1 MYPHFFGL
9 ARPLLIAGPCAAES
23 ERQLWQTAKALKAG
37 GRVSL
42 FRCGSWKMRSK
53 PDGFA
58 GMGEASFPVL
68 RRIRTELGLPVCV
81 EVASPAQ
88 AEALLRQEIRCCWL
102 GARTTVNPQQVAE
115 IAEALRGTA
124 MSVMVKN
131 PVAPDLKLW
140 EGAMERLQQAG
151 LTDLAAVHRGFTTA
165 DAAPYRNRPLWHLA
179 IEFKRRHPEWAMI
192 GDPSHI
198 AGCRSLL
205 AEVSQQALHLDY
217 DGLMLEV
224 HPSPDRALSDAAQ
237 QITPEEFERLLS
249 GLRFPTVPVADGSL
263 QRFRT
268 LLDELDAEMLALLA
282 RRMRVSRE
290 IALVKAE
297 QGLPLLQMERW
308 KEVLADAVRQGGQ
321 LGLDA
326 RFVESLMQLVHAAS
340 LEAQENALRRSAGH
354 SGGTDGKGQS
364 SSVSGVQKEA

>member
-1 MYPHFFGL
+1 M
-9 ARPLLIAGPCAAES
+9 
-23 ERQLWQTAKALKAG
+23 WKTALALKAG
-37 GRVSL
+37 GRISL
-42 FRCGSWKMRSK
+42 FRCGSWKMRSR
-53 PDGFA
+53 PDGFE

-68 RRIRTELGLPVCV
+68 LRIQKEMGLPVCV
-81 EVASPAQ
+81 EVAAPAH
-88 AEALLRQEIRCCWL
+88 AEMLLRKGIRCCWL

-115 IAEALRGTA
+115 IAETLRGTE

-140 EGAMERLQQAG
+140 EGAFGRLQQAG
-151 LTDLAAVHRGFTTA
+151 LTDLAAVHRGFSTA

-198 AGCRSLL
+198 AGCCSLI
-205 AEVSQQALHLDY
+205 AGVAQQALNLDF

-237 QITPEEFERLLS
+237 QITPEEYGRLLS
-249 GLRFPTVPVADGSL
+249 GLRFPTVPAADGSL

-268 LLDELDAEMLALLA
+268 VLDELDAEMLALLA
-282 RRMRVSRE
+282 RRMQVSCD
-290 IALVKAE
+290 IARVKAE
-297 QGLPLLQMERW
+297 KGMPLLQMERW
-308 KEVLADAVRQGGQ
+308 KEVLSSAVSQGEA

-326 RFVESLMQLVHAAS
+326 GFVESLMQLVHAAS
-340 LEAQENALRRSAGH
+340 LEAQENALRRPDSL
-354 SGGTDGKGQS
+354 SGGAGCGTQS
-364 SSVSGVQKEA
+364 DDEVSGAQNEM